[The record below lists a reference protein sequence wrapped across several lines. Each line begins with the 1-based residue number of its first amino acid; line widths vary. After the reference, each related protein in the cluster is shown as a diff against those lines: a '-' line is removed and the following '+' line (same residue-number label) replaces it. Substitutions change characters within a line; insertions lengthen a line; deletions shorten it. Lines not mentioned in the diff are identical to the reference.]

1 MQRRVVVTGIGV
13 ISAVGH
19 NWCEFWTAL
28 REGRSGIGPL
38 EAVDRTLLRFQN
50 GAEVRN
56 YIPANHFDE
65 KEIGLLDRFA
75 QFGVVAAREA
85 VSAARIDWTPELR
98 EETAIVTGSCVGG
111 QTTEDEGF
119 VNLYRNNIPR
129 VNPLTIPRTMEN
141 AAASRISL
149 ETGRRRPDL
158 HCFDRLL
165 FLQSRHRAGVLD
177 GAQRRGPHGHRGRKR
192 SGL

>member
-50 GAEVRN
+50 AAEVRN
-56 YIPANHFDE
+56 YVPANYFDE

-85 VSAARIDWTPELR
+85 VGAARIDWTPELR

-119 VNLYRNNIPR
+119 VNLYRNSI
-129 VNPLTIPRTMEN
+129 
-141 AAASRISL
+141 
-149 ETGRRRPDL
+149 
-158 HCFDRLL
+158 
-165 FLQSRHRAGVLD
+165 RA
-177 GAQRRGPHGHRGRKR
+177 
-192 SGL
+192 